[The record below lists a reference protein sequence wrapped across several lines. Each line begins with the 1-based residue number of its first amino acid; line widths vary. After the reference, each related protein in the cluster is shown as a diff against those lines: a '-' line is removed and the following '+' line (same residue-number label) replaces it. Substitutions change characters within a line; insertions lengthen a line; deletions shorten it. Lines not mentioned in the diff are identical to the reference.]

1 MVDSAFHFF
10 NWFGG
15 NGTLMSV
22 SACPGS
28 TDERDFIFDPE
39 DEATRS
45 FLTRLGIPGD
55 AVNSGGVNRSELID
69 WGVDPEVFAVA
80 AGMMPSVETAL
91 LCPSGEDAKYLSHD
105 EAVNATLLANNVRDP
120 AKEAMI
126 FKSGDCLSGWASLT
140 VLGNYN
146 GRAFEPNLNGASGV
160 TPESSC
166 EYGALVAAG
175 FPPAKLAGLFFEETL
190 TGPFWWDVQRSVVEL
205 DAVMRVQEEDGSVS
219 TSPTQGSA
227 VIVSP
232 EGHVLTADHVVRGNL
247 GFNADMM
254 IVADGVE
261 YPVSADDIVYD
272 DPDADLAV
280 LLVPDLAGAPYARFA
295 ETRPEEGSP
304 AFAFGFP
311 GLTEEELSA
320 RGDVDA
326 RLMSVGT
333 YVGTAVPDGTHT
345 FDVLSLRLYPGDSG
359 GAVFNADGELTGIN
373 HGIVPG
379 KTSYASGVFAE
390 DTADPNLRDV
400 LGSIR
405 ALQEQTCDEDPFA
418 TCSDE
423 PDPIECLP

>member
-1 MVDSAFHFF
+1 MADSAFDIF

-15 NGTLMSV
+15 NGTLT
-22 SACPGS
+22 SACHGS
-28 TDERDFIFDPE
+28 EGGRDFSFDPE

-45 FLTRLGIPGD
+45 YLTRVGIPEH
-55 AVNSGGVNRSELID
+55 AIASGGVDRSELKA
-69 WGVDPEVFAVA
+69 WGVDPDVFALM
-80 AGMMPSVETAL
+80 AGMMPPETAEI
-91 LCPSGEDAKYLSHD
+91 LCPADDAAKFLSHA

-120 AKEAMI
+120 AKEAI
-126 FKSGDCLSGWASLT
+126 LFKSGDCLSGWSAVT

-146 GRAFEPNLNGASGV
+146 ERAFEPNLNGDSGV

-166 EYGALVAAG
+166 EYGALAAAG
-175 FPPAKLAGLFFEETL
+175 FPPVKLAGLFFEDTL
-190 TGPFWWDVQRSVVEL
+190 TGPFWWDVQKSVVEL
-205 DAVMRVQEEDGSVS
+205 DAVTRLVEEDGSVS

-227 VIVSP
+227 VVVSP
-232 EGHVLTADHVVRGNL
+232 EGHVLTADHVVRGEL
-247 GFNADMM
+247 GFNSDLT

-261 YPVSADDIVYD
+261 YPVSVDDIVYD

-280 LLVPDLAGAPYARFA
+280 LLVPELAGAPYARFA
-295 ETRPEEGSP
+295 ESRPEEGAP

-345 FDVLSLRLYPGDSG
+345 YDVLSLRLYPGDSG
-359 GAVFNADGELTGIN
+359 GAVFNADGELTDIS

-379 KTSYASGVFAE
+379 KTSYASGIFDA
-390 DTADPNLRDV
+390 DTADPKLREA
-400 LGSIR
+400 LGDIR
-405 ALQEQTCDEDPFA
+405 GLQERICDEDPLA
-418 TCSDE
+418 TCSNE
-423 PDPIECLP
+423 PEPIECLP